1 MSRSSLFLNSS
12 SYVIDTFVD
21 PIPIGRT
28 RGLNVPI
35 TFELVKPYP
44 VRNFCWRHGMWQ
56 VLFISHRFSSS
67 AASTLLSSSRAS
79 SILSLSFASTT
90 KITAFVPWK

>member
-35 TFELVKPYP
+35 TFELCEALPRP
-44 VRNFCWRHGMWQ
+44 Q
-56 VLFISHRFSSS
+56 
-67 AASTLLSSSRAS
+67 LLLEAWHVAG
-79 SILSLSFASTT
+79 L
-90 KITAFVPWK
+90 VY